1 MPWTYLGLNSTRSS
15 RTAPTTVP
23 TTTTTSSH
31 GQYKPWNHAGLS
43 KRGMRSRQINK
54 ELRQSFRRVGNVDL
68 VAQTLAQTQQEQ
80 HGKDPATAAMS
91 IVDRE
96 TMAEQFNAIL
106 DNSLVEQAARLQL
119 RRGGRLCKAIHKV
132 DSLRG
137 PGALYLKAKG
147 DVAVHIDPPEFSTSI
162 TQVCNIF
169 WNVFWN
175 WCCFL

>member
-1 MPWTYLGLNSTRSS
+1 MT
-15 RTAPTTVP
+15 
-23 TTTTTSSH
+23 
-31 GQYKPWNHAGLS
+31 
-43 KRGMRSRQINK
+43 
-54 ELRQSFRRVGNVDL
+54 
-68 VAQTLAQTQQEQ
+68 
-80 HGKDPATAAMS
+80 AMS

-162 TQVCNIF
+162 NRLDICWEWVLCSF
-169 WNVFWN
+169 NV
-175 WCCFL
+175 